1 MVLEAKGYFRKSVL
15 RCRFRDRRTPKLFH
29 EEPEAGKLH
38 IRDCAKTV
46 RKVTIQVRSQTAR
59 DVRNLAGRAVFLAS
73 EAAAWITGTALP
85 LRMDGALNGAA

>member
-1 MVLEAKGYFRKSVL
+1 M
-15 RCRFRDRRTPKLFH
+15 
-29 EEPEAGKLH
+29 
-38 IRDCAKTV
+38 
-46 RKVTIQVRSQTAR
+46 TIQVRSQTAR